1 MLLVIVCIVAG
12 GRFGTVFLGKLLRI
26 PAGLTLLI
34 ACGFSICGAAAVA
47 GAAGVTDPNDER
59 EEDTVTAVALV
70 VIFGTL
76 MIGLV
81 PLASHLFSLGSEAAG
96 MWAGGSTHETAQVV
110 AADGIIGSGALGVA
124 VIVKLARVLLLAP
137 IVAACSTLL
146 VAGIAFAGVTL
157 VH

>member
-1 MLLVIVCIVAG
+1 M
-12 GRFGTVFLGKLLRI
+12 
-26 PAGLTLLI
+26 
-34 ACGFSICGAAAVA
+34 
-47 GAAGVTDPNDER
+47 
-59 EEDTVTAVALV
+59 TAVALV

-81 PLASHLFSLGSEAAG
+81 PLASHLFGLDSETAG

-110 AADGIIGSGALGVA
+110 AAGGIIGSGALGVA